1 MYAEAGC
8 VTALAKESDVL
19 VQAVEAHAVLFVS
32 HEFNL
37 HCSQPIESTTFHM
50 YSRNPVSYSSFC
62 FVYSQKPVCLNKC
75 YFKYIRTCFFSDI
88 YCSSQKPQKARSFFH
103 PLWCPLKSM
112 GFVLPWASLST
123 SSLEFRIQSKAR
135 GLRTKYSLHS
145 ELLY

>member
-88 YCSSQKPQKARSFFH
+88 YCSSQKPSKSTIFLPSFVVSFEVNG
-103 PLWCPLKSM
+103 LCIAMDVSEYILLGVQDTK
-112 GFVLPWASLST
+112 
-123 SSLEFRIQSKAR
+123 QS
-135 GLRTKYSLHS
+135 
-145 ELLY
+145 